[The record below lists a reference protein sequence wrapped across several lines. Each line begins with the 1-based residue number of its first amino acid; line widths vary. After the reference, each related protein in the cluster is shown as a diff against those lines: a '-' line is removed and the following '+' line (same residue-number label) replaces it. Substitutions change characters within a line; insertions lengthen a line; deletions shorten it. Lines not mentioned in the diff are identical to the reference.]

1 MYLQDEIIWKKKIKK
16 LISVLSV
23 VWLLLDNFLAFH
35 LQKPRHQGE
44 EEAREHVAHSS
55 GTLHTHW
62 SGGWSRDTTA
72 ASHWSGGRSLDTT
85 AAFHWSDSPGHLLYE
100 GDGDEDPLSEED
112 EEADDHEEDDAED
125 AGEGEPRVALLQ
137 EVLHNVR
144 GPVQL
149 K

>member
-1 MYLQDEIIWKKKIKK
+1 MWPTAREPCT
-16 LISVLSV
+16 LISQI
-23 VWLLLDNFLAFH
+23 D
-35 LQKPRHQGE
+35 G
-44 EEAREHVAHSS
+44 HVTRRRPLI
-55 GTLHTHW
+55 GQT
-62 SGGWSRDTTA
+62 
-72 ASHWSGGRSLDTT
+72 
-85 AAFHWSDSPGHLLYE
+85 HLLYE

-112 EEADDHEEDDAED
+112 EETDDHEEDDAED

>member
-1 MYLQDEIIWKKKIKK
+1 MPPPAPRRTPVPGVTSSLFITSQIYIGIIF
-16 LISVLSV
+16 
-23 VWLLLDNFLAFH
+23 VWLLLDNFLAFY
-35 LQKPRHQGE
+35 LQQPRHQGE

-55 GTLHTHW
+55 GALH
-62 SGGWSRDTTA
+62 
-72 ASHWSGGRSLDTT
+72 SHWSGGRSREAT